1 MMCWY
6 HSLINPNKVRHYG
19 IYFWEN
25 PYDKEKGLRI
35 ELDDCLNFIQRTKG
49 TKVLF
54 DTRSPSVAELI
65 YCLQLHITSINEWNP
80 AAVSLYEMTTGI
92 NKDRPLMRI
101 SELKESPKIHDYEY
115 LDSMDDASLL
125 HSIEPTLSNLKE
137 RLLAKSTQEHRRTD
151 TI

>member
-1 MMCWY
+1 M
-6 HSLINPNKVRHYG
+6 
-19 IYFWEN
+19 
-25 PYDKEKGLRI
+25 
-35 ELDDCLNFIQRTKG
+35 
-49 TKVLF
+49 
-54 DTRSPSVAELI
+54 
-65 YCLQLHITSINEWNP
+65 
-80 AAVSLYEMTTGI
+80 SLYEMTTGI

-137 RLLAKSTQEHRRTD
+137 RILAKSTQEHRRTD